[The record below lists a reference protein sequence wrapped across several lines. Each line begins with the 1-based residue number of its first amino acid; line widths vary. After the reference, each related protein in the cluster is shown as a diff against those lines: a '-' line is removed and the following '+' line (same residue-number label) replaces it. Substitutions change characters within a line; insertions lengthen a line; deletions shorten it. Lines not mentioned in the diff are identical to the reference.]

1 MAITLNDFFQH
12 FGRDRF
18 TKADLWSAFGHNSG
32 PGFPTDDFMAML
44 ALDARDYIEQAP
56 GPRGGEGWRLTSQA
70 VSDCTASERKAHRQ
84 LEAIRTLVDATTVPY
99 GELRYLEYAQAI
111 EWRLRLPFDFSR
123 YRGPLK
129 SEPRQLSFTIKTK
142 GASQRKVKGLLEAN
156 CKILRREI
164 ELAVQTEQTFLE
176 QRQSSLSAWL
186 ASLSPR
192 HQAVETN
199 EDWIDAEETR
209 LATQSLL
216 RDAIARAEAA
226 WPHQCMAMT
235 TTKQRCGHK
244 GKSVVVPM
252 SQRPVKLCARHAHL
266 VHTPDTIP
274 SWPANCPTA
283 TTMATALTE

>member
-44 ALDARDYIEQAP
+44 ALDARDYIEKAP
-56 GPRGGEGWRLTSQA
+56 GPRGGEGWRLTAQA
-70 VSDCTASERKAHRQ
+70 VSGCDAAERKAKRQ
-84 LEAIRTLVDATTVPY
+84 LDAIRALVEATTVPY

-142 GASQRKVKGLLEAN
+142 GAGQRKVKALLEAK

-164 ELAVQTEQTFLE
+164 ELAVHAEQTFLE

-186 ASLSPR
+186 ATVTPR
-192 HQAVETN
+192 HRATETN

-209 LATQSLL
+209 QARQSLL
-216 RDAIARAEAA
+216 REAISRAEAT
-226 WPHQCMAMT
+226 WPLQCMAMT
-235 TTKQRCGHK
+235 AAKRRCGHP
-244 GKSVVVPM
+244 GKSVVIPG
-252 SQRPVKLCARHAHL
+252 SQRAVRLCALHAHL
-266 VHTPDTIP
+266 IHTPDSIP
-274 SWPANCPTA
+274 TWPTKSPTA
-283 TTMATALTE
+283 TAMATALTE